1 MKPPDR
7 PRVLVVDDQLEM
19 ARTLA
24 DSLTDR
30 GYEALALSSG
40 REAIARLEKQDVDA
54 VVTDLRMPS
63 IDGLEVLAAARKD
76 GAERPVIVMT
86 AYSAIDTAIE
96 SIRRG
101 AYHYLTK
108 PFKTDELVLFLARAL
123 EERRIRHEARALRS
137 ALRDQ
142 YSSAQI
148 VSVSLAM
155 KRVLEVIRKVAGSEL
170 PVLITGETGTGKGL
184 VARALHLDSPRA
196 SGAFVTVNC
205 AALPEALLESELF
218 GHVKGAFTG
227 AVSNRTG
234 LFAEAN
240 GGSLFLDEIGDMP
253 LAMQAKLLHAL
264 ERGAIRRVG
273 AEKEQTLDVRILAA
287 TNRDLRKAVRA
298 GSFRED
304 LLYRLDAIP
313 IEVRA
318 LRHRTEDIPVLLEHF
333 LRLARARQPGA
344 KLERIGP
351 SAGEAL
357 REYPW
362 PGNVRELMHLVE
374 RLVALTHHAELGLDD
389 LPQNVRTR
397 PADAGPQFSGDIITI
412 RTLERRY
419 AEWALDQMAGQ
430 KGKTA
435 SRLGIDEKTLWRW
448 LNERG
453 PDDE

>member
-1 MKPPDR
+1 
-7 PRVLVVDDQLEM
+7 
-19 ARTLA
+19 
-24 DSLTDR
+24 
-30 GYEALALSSG
+30 
-40 REAIARLEKQDVDA
+40 
-54 VVTDLRMPS
+54 
-63 IDGLEVLAAARKD
+63 
-76 GAERPVIVMT
+76 
-86 AYSAIDTAIE
+86 
-96 SIRRG
+96 
-101 AYHYLTK
+101 
-108 PFKTDELVLFLARAL
+108 
-123 EERRIRHEARALRS
+123 
-137 ALRDQ
+137 
-142 YSSAQI
+142 
-148 VSVSLAM
+148 
-155 KRVLEVIRKVAGSEL
+155 
-170 PVLITGETGTGKGL
+170 VLITGETGTGKGL

-227 AVSNRTG
+227 AVSNRAG

-264 ERGAIRRVG
+264 ERGAVRRVG

-313 IEVRA
+313 IEVPA

-374 RLVALTHHAELGLDD
+374 RLVALTRHAELGLDD

-397 PADAGPQFSGDIITI
+397 PADAGPQFSGDIIPI
-412 RTLERRY
+412 RSLERRY